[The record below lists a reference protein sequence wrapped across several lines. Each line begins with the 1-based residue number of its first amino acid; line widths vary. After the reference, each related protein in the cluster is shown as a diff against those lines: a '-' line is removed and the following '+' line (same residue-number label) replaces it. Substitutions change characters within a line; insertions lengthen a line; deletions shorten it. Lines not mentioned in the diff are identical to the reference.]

1 MTDSLQQD
9 QRIQDIRKSKVRVCV
24 TYGMTGAYI
33 VGALGLITWLMWQ
46 EETELAIGIFS
57 GVASTT
63 TAIIAFWFGSRGATR
78 AGGPAGGGNEGT
90 GER

>member
-1 MTDSLQQD
+1 MTDPLQQD
-9 QRIQDIRKSKVRVCV
+9 QRVQDIRKSKVRVYV

-63 TAIIAFWFGSRGATR
+63 TAIIAFWFGSRGSSR
-78 AGGPAGGGNEGT
+78 SSERLPSSGEGGSD
-90 GER
+90 

>member
-1 MTDSLQQD
+1 MTQANHQE
-9 QRIQDIRKSKVRVCV
+9 QRMQDIRKSKVRVYV

-46 EETELAIGIFS
+46 KETELALGIFS

-63 TAIIAFWFGSRGATR
+63 TAIIAFWFGSRGASPGSQQPR
-78 AGGPAGGGNEGT
+78 RGD
-90 GER
+90 